1 MNSSHLHISLSLLSL
16 LYIYIHHHN
25 YKESS
30 QQKLYTT
37 MEKTPYYI
45 LVLQITI
52 IFMNSQK
59 SCLAATNYATDQ
71 SALLALKS
79 HITLDPYNF
88 ITTNWTNS
96 TSVCNWIGVTCGSR
110 HNRVTA
116 LNISYMFL
124 SGTIPPQIGNLSF
137 LISLD
142 LSRNFFGGV
151 LPQLLPHR
159 LKYISLRN
167 NNFTGNIPVSLSNL
181 TKLQLVDFSSN
192 FFQGNIPKE
201 LGNLQSLQAFR
212 MENNRLSV
220 IFHFFKGN
228 LSIRQ

>member
-1 MNSSHLHISLSLLSL
+1 
-16 LYIYIHHHN
+16 
-25 YKESS
+25 
-30 QQKLYTT
+30 

-45 LVLQITI
+45 LVLLLTTI
-52 IFMNSQK
+52 FINYQK

-96 TSVCNWIGVTCGSR
+96 TSVCSWIGVTCGSR
-110 HNRVTA
+110 HNRVTT

-151 LPQLLPHR
+151 LPQLLLLHR
-159 LKYISLRN
+159 LKYISLRD
-167 NNFTGNIPVSLSNL
+167 NNFTGNIPISLSNL
-181 TKLQLVDFSSN
+181 TKLRTTS
-192 FFQGNIPKE
+192 
-201 LGNLQSLQAFR
+201 
-212 MENNRLSV
+212 
-220 IFHFFKGN
+220 
-228 LSIRQ
+228 